1 VDAESK
7 LTIAI
12 KSQTTIEQQLIEVQA
27 LLEEET
33 RQKLALSSRLRQ
45 ADSERESLQNQLE
58 DEEESKRQL
67 EKQIS
72 SLNIQLI
79 EVKKKAEE
87 EGEAAIQLDELKKKS
102 IKDIDAL
109 QRHIEE
115 LQANLDKLDKSRK
128 KLGVSFNLNDSS
140 SSSS

>member
-1 VDAESK
+1 